1 MIYDLVNGDNVILK
15 QECTNFDYN
24 DSTLDA
30 KDIAENLKESMIHH
44 RGIGLSA
51 CQVGLPWRVFAVG
64 DPNDPDNITVMFNP
78 VIVYSS
84 EDSVLIE
91 EGCLSYPGLFI
102 KVKRAT
108 SIRIRFRDISGD
120 VHTRMYD
127 GVPARA
133 ILHEYDHLN
142 GITYHQRSNKFH
154 LDQAK
159 RQKKKLDKMRKR
171 SYDSAK

>member
-1 MIYDLVNGDNVILK
+1 MIYDLVDGSSAILK
-15 QECTNFDYN
+15 QECTSFDFN

-30 KDIAENLKESMIHH
+30 KEIAENLKQSMVHH

-51 CQVGLPWRVFAVG
+51 CQVGLPWRAFAVG
-64 DPNDPDNITVMFNP
+64 DPNDPGNVTVMFNP
-78 VIVYSS
+78 VIVHSS
-84 EDSVLIE
+84 DDNVLIE

-102 KVKRAT
+102 KVKRAS
-108 SIRIRFRDISGD
+108 SIRIRFRDERGD

-127 GVPARA
+127 GIPARA

-142 GITYHQRSNKFH
+142 GITFQERSNKFH

-159 RQKKKLDKMRKR
+159 RQKKKLDKMRK
-171 SYDSAK
+171 SNYNGAK